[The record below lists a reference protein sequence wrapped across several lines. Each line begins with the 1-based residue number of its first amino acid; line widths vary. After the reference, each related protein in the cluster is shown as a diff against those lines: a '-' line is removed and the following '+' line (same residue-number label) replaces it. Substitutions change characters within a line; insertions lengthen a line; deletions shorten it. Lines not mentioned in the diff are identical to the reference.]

1 MNAITSA
8 GISIDTPAE
17 TLDKF
22 LEGTDAYPG
31 MKRIYG
37 ENINVNP
44 NSPDGQFINLGVLIT
59 QDILALIVSAYASF
73 DPDQAVGRALDQRC
87 AINGVIRN
95 AGTYTYTN
103 VTVTATQAVTLE
115 GLDTSPDAPFTVSD
129 AAGNKFVLVE
139 QYAFVGAAST
149 ALAFRALDMGAVE
162 TLVNTITVID
172 TITLGISTVNNPA
185 VATTTGTAEETD
197 AALRIRRAR
206 SVALPSTGFFD
217 GLVGAL
223 LAVDG
228 VGQVKLVENTTNA
241 DETYGAKTLPGH
253 SIWAIV
259 SGGEAADI
267 AQAIYVKRNAGCGML
282 GDISTNIT
290 QVDGSLFAVLFDRP
304 ISQDLWIRASVHP
317 ITGTVDTAFLK
328 TELLAALDYDIGQ
341 SASSSEIVSLLQ
353 GIAVEAGMDVA
364 ISIEGVSLDGVT
376 WASLVD
382 TTEINYQFAAASA
395 RTTITEI

>member
-1 MNAITSA
+1 MNAITA
-8 GISIDTPAE
+8 TGIQIDTPAE

-22 LEGTDAYPG
+22 LEGNDTYPG

-37 ENINVNP
+37 EDINVNP

-59 QDILALIVSAYASF
+59 QDILAMIVSAYASF
-73 DPDQAVGRALDQRC
+73 DPDQAVGRGLDQRC

-103 VTVTATQAVTLE
+103 VTVTASQAVTLE

-149 ALAFRALDMGAVE
+149 ALAFRALDIGAVE
-162 TLVNTITVID
+162 TLVNTITIID
-172 TITLGISTVNNPA
+172 TITLGITSVNNPA

-217 GLVGAL
+217 GLVGTL

-228 VGQVKLVENTTNA
+228 VTGVKLVENTTNA

-259 SGGEAADI
+259 AGGLAADI

-290 QVDGSLFAVLFDRP
+290 QVDGSIFAVLFDRP
-304 ISQDLWIRASVHP
+304 IEQNLWIRASVHA
-317 ITGTVDTAFLK
+317 ITGTVDTAYLK
-328 TELLAALDYDIGQ
+328 TELLAALSYEIGQ
-341 SASSSEIVSLLQ
+341 SASSSQI
-353 GIAVEAGMDVA
+353 VA
-364 ISIEGVSLDGVT
+364 ILQALAENASISVEGVSLDGSTWVT
-376 WASLVD
+376 LVD
-382 TTEINYQFAAASA
+382 PTEINYQFVAASA